1 MIDTSPSHLFTT
13 LTQNVND
20 LLPQLPNAA
29 ATLLI
34 GLVVVRVLSWVA
46 SWLLSFI
53 RMPKG
58 LRGIVVSLIDALLG
72 VFLIIV
78 TLQALGLGNV
88 AFAFSAAIAAL
99 GLALGNGSVSL
110 VQDVLA
116 GIFLAKD
123 TDFNIGDV
131 VSVAE
136 EPGKDGVA
144 GVVEAMDMRRTRIRD
159 EKGYLHIF
167 PNSYIERREWVLM
180 AKKKDRK
187 A

>member
-1 MIDTSPSHLFTT
+1 MIDTSPGHLFNS
-13 LTQNVND
+13 LIQNVNN

-34 GLVVVRVLSWVA
+34 GLLVVRILSWIA
-46 SWLLSFI
+46 SWLLGFI

-58 LRGIVVSLIDALLG
+58 LRAIVVSMIDVLLF
-72 VFLIIV
+72 VFLVIV
-78 TLQALGLGNV
+78 TLQSLGLGNL
-88 AFAFSAAIAAL
+88 AFAFSAAVAAL
-99 GLALGNGSVSL
+99 GLALGNGSVAI

-123 TDFNIGDV
+123 HDFSVGDV
-131 VSVAE
+131 VRVAE
-136 EPGKDGVA
+136 EPGQDGVQ
-144 GVVEAMDMRRTRIRD
+144 GVVEAMDMRRTRVRD

-167 PNSYIERREWVLM
+167 PNSYIERRSWVLL